1 MKSKLSLITLL
12 LALLFGLAGS
22 GIILPA
28 LAAETQPVKIFV
40 DGRQVDPGEAAPFIK
55 NDRVMVPLRVISE
68 GLGLKVDWDAE
79 NYRVLISSSSSANL
93 SSLPAD
99 GKGQFVQIYFD
110 GREIKPDDVSPLIV
124 NDRTMV
130 PLRSTFEGM
139 GMKVDWDPANYQV
152 IVMTAQALPVDFSTM
167 VPLRSTF
174 EGMGMKVDWDD
185 TNYQVIVMTPQARP
199 VDSSITPVTPVN
211 DPPAPL
217 ADGSPQPA
225 AVNND
230 YEISIMGDSS
240 ATPEQLKALLQENN
254 PLAPDLVELY
264 LQMGREYGV
273 RGDIAFCQAAKE
285 TGWWKF
291 GGLALPEQNN
301 YCGLSVTGKA
311 ATATEDLR
319 GANPQKVRFIEGKH
333 GAFFDSPANGVE
345 AHIQHLYAYA
355 TAAPLP
361 AGKELLDPRFILVNR
376 GCAPRWIDLGGKWA
390 TPGFDRNKY
399 SGFAEAFAAEDTY
412 GHSILANYYWKA
424 LPPATI

>member
-1 MKSKLSLITLL
+1 MKSKSFLFTLL

-110 GREIKPDDVSPLIV
+110 GREIKPDDVLPLIV
-124 NDRTMV
+124 NDR
-130 PLRSTFEGM
+130 
-139 GMKVDWDPANYQV
+139 
-152 IVMTAQALPVDFSTM
+152 TM

-199 VDSSITPVTPVN
+199 VDSGITPVTPVN

-240 ATPEQLKALLQENN
+240 ATPEQLKTLLQENN

>member
-1 MKSKLSLITLL
+1 MKSKSFLFTLL

-99 GKGQFVQIYFD
+99 SKGQFVQIYFD

-124 NDRTMV
+124 NDR
-130 PLRSTFEGM
+130 
-139 GMKVDWDPANYQV
+139 
-152 IVMTAQALPVDFSTM
+152 TM

>member
-1 MKSKLSLITLL
+1 MKSKSFLFTLL

-99 GKGQFVQIYFD
+99 SKGQFVQIYFD

-124 NDRTMV
+124 NDR
-130 PLRSTFEGM
+130 
-139 GMKVDWDPANYQV
+139 
-152 IVMTAQALPVDFSTM
+152 TM

-240 ATPEQLKALLQENN
+240 ATPEQLKTLLQENN

>member
-1 MKSKLSLITLL
+1 MKSKSFLFTLL

-110 GREIKPDDVSPLIV
+110 GREIKPDDVLPLIV
-124 NDRTMV
+124 NDR
-130 PLRSTFEGM
+130 
-139 GMKVDWDPANYQV
+139 
-152 IVMTAQALPVDFSTM
+152 TM

>member
-28 LAAETQPVKIFV
+28 LATDTQPVKIFV

-68 GLGLKVDWDAE
+68 GLGLNVDWDAE
-79 NYRVLISSSSSANL
+79 NYRVLISSSSPANL

-99 GKGQFVQIYFD
+99 SKGQFVQIYFD
-110 GREIKPDDVSPLIV
+110 GREIKPDDVLPLIV
-124 NDRTMV
+124 NDR
-130 PLRSTFEGM
+130 
-139 GMKVDWDPANYQV
+139 
-152 IVMTAQALPVDFSTM
+152 TM

-240 ATPEQLKALLQENN
+240 ATPEQLKTLLQENN

>member
-1 MKSKLSLITLL
+1 MKSKSFLFTLL
-12 LALLFGLAGS
+12 LAMLFGLAGS
-22 GIILPA
+22 GLILPA
-28 LAAETQPVKIFV
+28 LAADTQPVKIFV

-68 GLGLKVDWDAE
+68 GLGLNVDWDAE
-79 NYRVLISSSSSANL
+79 NYRVLISSSSPANL

-99 GKGQFVQIYFD
+99 GQGQFVQIYFD
-110 GREIKPDDVSPLIV
+110 GREIKPDDVLPLIE

-174 EGMGMKVDWDD
+174 EGMDMKVDRDD
-185 TNYQVIVMTPQARP
+185 TNHQVIVI
-199 VDSSITPVTPVN
+199 D
-211 DPPAPL
+211 
-217 ADGSPQPA
+217 SPQPA

-230 YEISIMGDSS
+230 YEISIMGNST
-240 ATPEQLKALLQENN
+240 ATAEQLKALLQENN

-333 GAFFDSPANGVE
+333 GAFFDSPASGVE

-355 TAAPLP
+355 TTAPLP
-361 AGKELLDPRFILVNR
+361 AGKELLDPRFILVKR

-399 SGFAEAFAAEDTY
+399 SCFDEAFAAEDTY

>member
-28 LAAETQPVKIFV
+28 LAADTQPVKIFV

-68 GLGLKVDWDAE
+68 GLGLNVDWDPE
-79 NYRVLISSSSSANL
+79 NYRVLISSSSPANL

-99 GKGQFVQIYFD
+99 GQGQFVQIYFD
-110 GREIKPDDVSPLIV
+110 GREIKPDDVLPVIV

-152 IVMTAQALPVDFSTM
+152 IVMTAQALPVD
-167 VPLRSTF
+167 
-174 EGMGMKVDWDD
+174 
-185 TNYQVIVMTPQARP
+185 
-199 VDSSITPVTPVN
+199 SSITSVTPVN
-211 DPPAPL
+211 DPPAPV
-217 ADGSPQPA
+217 ADDSPQPA

-230 YEISIMGDSS
+230 YEISIMGNST
-240 ATPEQLKALLQENN
+240 ATAEQLKALLQENN

-333 GAFFDSPANGVE
+333 GAFFDSPASGVE

-355 TAAPLP
+355 TTAPLP
-361 AGKELLDPRFILVNR
+361 AGKELLDPRFILVKR

-399 SGFAEAFAAEDTY
+399 SGFTEAFAAEDTY

-424 LPPATI
+424 IPATGI

>member
-1 MKSKLSLITLL
+1 MKSKSFLFTLL

-124 NDRTMV
+124 NDR
-130 PLRSTFEGM
+130 
-139 GMKVDWDPANYQV
+139 
-152 IVMTAQALPVDFSTM
+152 TM

>member
-1 MKSKLSLITLL
+1 MKSKSFLFTLL

-124 NDRTMV
+124 NDR
-130 PLRSTFEGM
+130 
-139 GMKVDWDPANYQV
+139 
-152 IVMTAQALPVDFSTM
+152 TM

-424 LPPATI
+424 LPATTI